1 MSTAQSST
9 QDTRSAAEDRRRKR
23 RERSGKA
30 RAPEPKDIVSG
41 AGQPLDLSVRRELE
55 EQLGHDFSQVR
66 LHTDRGSGQLAELM
80 GADAFAV
87 GQDIFFREGTYRPGT
102 ADGQRLLA
110 HELLHTVQNPHG
122 LGALRAGRDLGAVSL
137 PQESI
142 EREAE
147 SAARASVLGALR
159 GASREEEPA
168 AEIEPGQATPGWLR
182 YATVDAD
189 RRRFEQLDP
198 ATLVDRLANGVLRS
212 LRGDPEDL
220 SGRVRLQLARLAPE
234 VQDSVLDRL
243 EVRLSTPDLE
253 RLFALVEEV
262 EQAGAPPLDAAA
274 APQAVPDE
282 AEAIR
287 QERAQRAAD
296 ARGERE
302 RAEQEGDDRRQRQQ
316 RRKDSDPAGD
326 GAAVERGGRS
336 GAGAKDGSGAKDGA
350 AAGGAAKAPSP
361 QTAAAAPEQSAGQ
374 SRDTAGAQQES
385 RAAGKQQDADAA
397 RQRSQQD
404 AAGAAGGKEDGQD
417 AGRQSEQAAEQEAQ
431 GAGDDRAD
439 QAAQEK
445 AADPEALDTSE
456 EEPGEKDRTG
466 HGAGVR
472 RAGDPDNEADADDEP
487 LGLEEEPADR
497 DEDDEDAGT
506 EEGDEDAGV
515 EAAEDE
521 DAGDAGDSGDSG
533 SEDGLDGAAAAAA
546 GAKNT
551 QDQKSGG
558 DSANGGRDGA
568 PGVLKSPADED
579 RSAALRQGE
588 GESDGS
594 AGGDA
599 AEESESDDRLSEDL
613 HTDKSIEQEIG
624 PEPDESADDKTGEEP
639 GENSTDTSGPDDAE
653 QEAEQAAER
662 REDAEAKRRD
672 DAARAA
678 TAGSGGGAGAGPG
691 ADTAAPGK
699 LAKSDE
705 DARRQAGGTASDSS
719 AAAAGG
725 GKGAGGGSTGAGD
738 GGVQAA
744 STTGAGGATGET
756 SGTQA
761 GAPSTAHTG
770 PAADRATGTGTGTG
784 TGTAHSGS
792 ASGNSAS
799 GGSVSGDAA
808 STAGER
814 PKDAPATKDATEGKG
829 ATGAK
834 DATAA
839 PDVTQGKGPAT
850 TSGSPAGPDDV
861 SRTDSSSPGRP
872 AAGRDPVAVM
882 SAATSAKGGAS
893 AAGDGPKQPRP
904 VKPAARPNLSGPKRQ
919 AARQAAKAA
928 AGRGGGGG
936 GGRTSPAPAPGPA
949 PARGGGGGRGA
960 ASGATKPK
968 KEAPAPDVSKD
979 TPEAGLATAAKLK
992 PHLALET
999 LKGVDGAVGNS
1010 VGKERAALRKAPP
1023 RTERPA
1029 GSPRTVPGGP
1039 KAAAPG
1045 TYTHAKVSRTEAT
1058 KGTTPDI
1065 AGEQRPQ
1072 GEPPTADMP
1081 EPSWWDIGVTIGAKL
1096 LGKLLKEILPL
1107 DDLIDSILDLPETDP
1122 GMAGTKVGDAP
1133 GLPLQDDS
1141 DPQRT
1146 DEQGQKL
1153 DERKNELHRS
1163 GREDAARPMGE
1174 DQIYPDVPRET
1185 LTGKVPGGKGKK
1197 SGKAGGHKAPGGAV
1211 PVESLD
1217 AVAEHDRGPEIKAGF
1232 TSGRQQMTEERR
1244 AKDRKAKDDK
1254 LKHDRDLK
1262 REVDASSKTQA
1273 NERQKGQSEISGHRD
1288 KWRKEQDDK
1297 VSEIDGKKGKRYDEV
1312 RGKIKTRQ
1320 KETDDHVDERTKKD
1334 NEQID
1339 KHQTGAKEKAKQ
1351 KKKNSKDNADNWLDG
1366 AINELKSWFK
1376 EIKKA
1381 IKGFF
1386 DEARNAVT
1394 GLIDKFKSE
1403 VFKFIDKARDW
1414 VVGQINDFADGLIA
1428 LGDELL
1434 ADYPAM
1440 RDKWRNTINGARN
1453 YAVRKVNEA
1462 AGALKKVVGGLLDGL
1477 SDALVAGLDVLED
1490 GLTKAV
1496 DAVESAT
1503 VGALEFA
1510 KGVIDALGEWAAIF
1524 HDIVSDPGGW
1534 ISKAGEAARTGAR
1547 EYLFDETKSAVKKW
1561 VEEKIQEI
1569 TGLSPEDFQAL
1580 IDGNVSAEEMGKMA
1594 WDAALPQLPLII
1606 GELVIEKVVAKLIP
1620 GAGWAMAIIDALKT
1634 AWGALSKILAAFGLF
1649 MDFLKAVK
1657 SGNAARPFAKAVAA
1671 GVVALLE
1678 LVYQELISGIQ
1689 KYMGKV
1695 TSKLGG
1701 MLKNIRSKRRPGGHD
1716 GSDEPGAPGRPG
1728 HQDRPGQDDR
1738 PANANRPSPTA
1749 DKPGPTDKPNQR
1761 PVPRKP
1767 SPDKTSRPDD
1777 GPRPTKRPSPEK
1789 KPRPEHQPKPKHKKK
1804 PDEHERREDGREV
1817 NAARRRAR
1825 AAQRKQHEDD
1835 KPDLTKRRG
1844 PARDTLRKKNRPGNK
1859 RDDDHQP
1866 KKPDL
1871 KKKQDDK
1878 GHKKPDLTKHKDGK
1892 NKLSTKKNARRK
1904 PESRTRRKLRRARQ
1918 TIKSALNRARRA
1930 ARRLL
1935 GKGRKLGHKLNNR
1948 THRLRDRWR
1957 RQRDRLRRNRERQK
1971 NRKRDRRR
1979 EENRTEN
1986 VDLPKVRFRDA
1997 DDNEAH
2003 TLMFHGR
2010 GPSAPLYI
2018 HSTPQEVPAFTADWQ
2033 EEIGE
2038 AKDDPDAKNQQK
2050 YLTEAEEWYAKAKE
2064 TQKGIPTR
2072 KQAKES
2078 DEKKARRKERLAIL
2092 RDEMRHFT
2100 AAARKRTYSGIPTPP
2115 EYQEFKDFEDPKN
2128 TKRGTEEYRSGFIG
2142 TPAKTLFGG
2151 PGQDSSKAKEGKNAQ
2166 PPGWDYVT
2174 SKKLSQGS
2182 AWVKMHLLPERL
2194 GGLATGSN
2202 LVPARGPATN
2212 IAFLNKIEDI
2222 AYHAIPKS
2230 HKIIWYETKVEFNH
2244 PNFPNF
2250 PSHIYAK
2257 YGGYDGPAAG
2267 TTGRSR
2273 KDWTARGADKQYDQ
2287 STKPPAKDEEGTLAI
2302 NHAGWKN
2309 LADLLQVNR
2318 RLADYLIDVR
2328 GALEEDGKKF
2338 ENVPQVAKLMRNLKK
2353 TKKDGAMPDLELML
2367 KNLRQLQWQ
2376 RKINWE

>member
-1 MSTAQSST
+1 MSKAQSST

-66 LHTDRGSGQLAELM
+66 LHTDRDSGQLAELM

-142 EREAE
+142 ERAAE
-147 SAARASVLGALR
+147 SAARASVLGALQ
-159 GASREEEPA
+159 GALREEEPT
-168 AEIEPGQATPGWLR
+168 AEVEPGQATPGWLR

-262 EQAGAPPLDAAA
+262 EQAGAPPLDAAG

-296 ARGERE
+296 ARDERE

-336 GAGAKDGSGAKDGA
+336 GSGARDGAGAKDGA

-361 QTAAAAPEQSAGQ
+361 QTAAAAPEQSAGR

-404 AAGAAGGKEDGQD
+404 TAGAAGGKEDGQD

-431 GAGDDRAD
+431 DAGDDRAD

-466 HGAGVR
+466 HGTGVR

-506 EEGDEDAGV
+506 EEGGEDADLEAADDEDT
-515 EAAEDE
+515 
-521 DAGDAGDSGDSG
+521 GDAGP
-533 SEDGLDGAAAAAA
+533 EDGLDGSAGTVA

-551 QDQKSGG
+551 RDQKSAG

-579 RSAALRQGE
+579 RSAALRQA
-588 GESDGS
+588 ESESGGS

-599 AEESESDDRLSEDL
+599 AEEGESDDRLSEDL

-639 GENSTDTSGPDDAE
+639 GENSTDTTDPDDAE

-678 TAGSGGGAGAGPG
+678 TAGSGGGSGAGPG
-691 ADTAAPGK
+691 GDTTAPGK

-744 STTGAGGATGET
+744 STTGAGGATGEA
-756 SGTQA
+756 SGPQA
-761 GAPSTAHTG
+761 GAPSAAHTG
-770 PAADRATGTGTGTG
+770 PAADKATGTG

-792 ASGNSAS
+792 ASGD
-799 GGSVSGDAA
+799 VA

-814 PKDAPATKDATEGKG
+814 AKDDPAAKDATEGKG

-850 TSGSPAGPDDV
+850 ASGSPAGPDDV
-861 SRTDSSSPGRP
+861 SRTDSSSPGKP
-872 AAGRDPVAVM
+872 AAGRDPAAVM

-893 AAGDGPKQPRP
+893 AADGGPKQPRP

-960 ASGATKPK
+960 TSGATKPK

-979 TPEAGLATAAKLK
+979 TPEAGLATAARLK

-1023 RTERPA
+1023 RTQRPA

-1045 TYTHAKVSRTEAT
+1045 TYTNAKVSRTEAA
-1058 KGTTPDI
+1058 KGRTPEID
-1065 AGEQRPQ
+1065 GEQRPQ

-1122 GMAGTKVGDAP
+1122 GMAGTKVGDAS

-1185 LTGKVPGGKGKK
+1185 LTGKVPGGKGKR

-1232 TSGRQQMTEERR
+1232 TSGRQKMTEERR
-1244 AKDRKAKDDK
+1244 AKDRKAEDDK

-1262 REVDASSKTQA
+1262 REVDAGSKTQA
-1273 NERQKGQSEISGHRD
+1273 DERQKGRSEISGHRD

-1403 VFKFIDKARDW
+1403 VFKFIDKAREW
-1414 VVGQINDFADGLIA
+1414 VVDRINEFADGLIA

-1594 WDAALPQLPLII
+1594 WDAALPQLPMII

-1649 MDFLKAVK
+1649 MDFLKSVK

-1678 LVYQELISGIQ
+1678 LVYQELVSGIQ

-1716 GSDEPGAPGRPG
+1716 GPDEPGAPGRPG
-1728 HQDRPGQDDR
+1728 HHDRPGQDDR

-1844 PARDTLRKKNRPGNK
+1844 PARDTLRKKNRPGDK
-1859 RDDDHQP
+1859 RDDDHKP

-1878 GHKKPDLTKHKDGK
+1878 GHKKPDLTKHKDGRK
-1892 NKLSTKKNARRK
+1892 KLSTKKNSRRK

-1957 RQRDRLRRNRERQK
+1957 RQRDRLRRNHERRRNRNRNKNNKRPAETTQAPELPSVRFHMHSGEIHTLLFNGRSKSANLVVHSELTSMDEFFAGWLRELGSIGDPHEKESQEKAREEAIK
-1971 NRKRDRRR
+1971 LRKR
-1979 EENRTEN
+1979 
-1986 VDLPKVRFRDA
+1986 VDLRQNSLAPINSKPVSKERPITTRVNAGQYEELRRLMVRLGNLMAQRNASDSELPPTIFPPFANGVRA
-1997 DDNEAH
+1997 PESTKAH
-2003 TLMFHGR
+2003 YLQKAS
-2010 GPSAPLYI
+2010 PP
-2018 HSTPQEVPAFTADWQ
+2018 
-2033 EEIGE
+2033 GE
-2038 AKDDPDAKNQQK
+2038 AASVANERPGNPLGYAREMHDWPDV
-2050 YLTEAEEWYAKAKE
+2050 
-2064 TQKGIPTR
+2064 IVR
-2072 KQAKES
+2072 
-2078 DEKKARRKERLAIL
+2078 
-2092 RDEMRHFT
+2092 
-2100 AAARKRTYSGIPTPP
+2100 
-2115 EYQEFKDFEDPKN
+2115 
-2128 TKRGTEEYRSGFIG
+2128 
-2142 TPAKTLFGG
+2142 
-2151 PGQDSSKAKEGKNAQ
+2151 
-2166 PPGWDYVT
+2166 
-2174 SKKLSQGS
+2174 
-2182 AWVKMHLLPERL
+2182 MHLLTEKL
-2194 GGLATGSN
+2194 GGLASGSN
-2202 LVPARGPATN
+2202 LVPAPSRTN
-2212 IAFLNKIEDI
+2212 SRFNTEIESEANKNARKNDR
-2222 AYHAIPKS
+2222 S
-2230 HKIIWYETKVEFNH
+2230 MIWYTIKVDFH
-2244 PNFPNF
+2244 PGRDKYF
-2250 PSHIYAK
+2250 PSRITMMWN
-2257 YGGYDGPAAG
+2257 GYD
-2267 TTGRSR
+2267 RDR
-2273 KDWTARGADKQYDQ
+2273 RGANKWIEQ
-2287 STKPPAKDEEGTLAI
+2287 KPR
-2302 NHAGWKN
+2302 
-2309 LADLLQVNR
+2309 ADRTYSENIR
-2318 RLADYLIDVR
+2318 PPRKP
-2328 GALEEDGKKF
+2328 DGKHLIHVNDRNESKTLIREALGDGF
-2338 ENVPQVAKLMRNLKK
+2338 PFAGKRNPKRRAPSRWGDAVLDSGPYKDTSELVDKLEAYERKQPKPNM
-2353 TKKDGAMPDLELML
+2353 AEF
-2367 KNLRQLQWQ
+2367 
-2376 RKINWE
+2376 RKIAQAIWKRDVEGRLVYE